1 MRHFNKR
8 EKDVIKILV
17 SKDFTNVSSFSVE
30 LNKMFFNEE
39 NGAALAVDRSEKVF
53 YLFIRNFED
62 QKRVKICIGEFLE
75 LVNLLLYLSDNNLV
89 NILPYSNLPSFF
101 LLHDTFRQ
109 VDSEDVFWM
118 VRGIILIFGICFIFI
133 IEKVSRNTNLF
144 GLTENTMIWY

>member
-89 NILPYSNLPSFF
+89 NILPYSNLPSFLRF
-101 LLHDTFRQ
+101 NYKLR
-109 VDSEDVFWM
+109 E
-118 VRGIILIFGICFIFI
+118 G
-133 IEKVSRNTNLF
+133 
-144 GLTENTMIWY
+144 

>member
-39 NGAALAVDRSEKVF
+39 NGAALVVDRSEKVF

-75 LVNLLLYLSDNNLV
+75 LVN
-89 NILPYSNLPSFF
+89 
-101 LLHDTFRQ
+101 
-109 VDSEDVFWM
+109 VFTRIHSLQYINKIT
-118 VRGIILIFGICFIFI
+118 VVIPCERNR
-133 IEKVSRNTNLF
+133 IETKSVF
-144 GLTENTMIWY
+144 